1 MLITLTRS
9 KCPKNVENMKIAIT
23 CPASLPATQ
32 FGGIMFLCIHIAKKL
47 SNDGHDLTIYTTDL
61 DFANNTN
68 TFNKKLSRE
77 EKFGNFVIKRTHVWF
92 STFLFFINPGM
103 YKQMMNDD
111 YDIIHVMGVRSFQAF
126 IAAIV
131 SKRKKIPLVISDQ
144 GGLTTH
150 PDLKEASFKKK
161 ILIKIQQPLIKFIIN
176 QSRKVIVANDYEKN
190 IFLHFCN
197 ESKILV
203 VKNGIDM
210 NELNSSKVNFCQ
222 KYGIED
228 EFVLFLGRFHIV
240 KGVDTLIEAISLIKN
255 NILLKR
261 IKIVIMGV
269 DFGYESKM
277 EQLIQEFDLS
287 EKIQVIKKPPRDYV
301 ISAYHQSKFLVLPS
315 RWELSP
321 LTPLEGFACKKTVI
335 STTAHGIP
343 YTITHDENCLLVPPS
358 NSQKLADAIL
368 ELLQNPS
375 KCQKLAES
383 GFNMVNRDGNL
394 NSMSDS
400 MFQVYEE
407 IIQSKNNVL
416 DEGF

>member
-1 MLITLTRS
+1 
-9 KCPKNVENMKIAIT
+9 MKIAIT

-32 FGGIMFLCIHIAKKL
+32 FGGIMFLCVHIAKKL

-68 TFNKKLSRE
+68 TFNKKLLRE
-77 EKFGNFVIKRTHVWF
+77 EKIGNFLIKRTHVWL
-92 STFLFFINPGM
+92 SSFLFFMNPGM
-103 YKQMMNDD
+103 YKQMMKDD

-131 SKRKKIPLVISDQ
+131 SKRKKISLVISDQ

-176 QSRKVIVANDYEKN
+176 QASKVIVANDYEKN
-190 IFLHFCN
+190 IFLNFCN
-197 ESKILV
+197 ESKISV

-222 KYGIED
+222 KYGIKD
-228 EFVLFLGRFHIV
+228 EFILFLGRFHIV
-240 KGVDTLIEAISLIKN
+240 KGVDTLIESISLIKN
-255 NILLKR
+255 NPLLKG
-261 IKIVIMGV
+261 IKLVIMGV

-315 RWELSP
+315 KWELSP

-343 YTITHDENCLLVPPS
+343 YTITDNENCLLVSPS
-358 NSQKLADAIL
+358 NPQSLADAIL
-368 ELLQNPS
+368 DLLQNPL
-375 KCQKLAES
+375 KCEKLAES
-383 GFNMVNRDGNL
+383 GFNMVNREGNL
-394 NSMSDS
+394 DSMSEGV
-400 MFQVYEE
+400 FQVYEQTL
-407 IIQSKNNVL
+407 QSKNTDL